1 MQREDNVKTQKK
13 TAIYKSKKDTSEET
27 NSADTS
33 ISGFQGSNGE
43 KIHFPCLSHGAVVL
57 YYGSCSKLLKQ
68 HPKPPML
75 WTSPCLVQGS
85 FLVPPA
91 PAPLVRLTAVST
103 GQARTEGAP
112 HVLCSFLPS
121 CWACGA
127 PRSGSSFQRA
137 PLPQI
142 PTSPESLSKLS

>member
-1 MQREDNVKTQKK
+1 MT
-13 TAIYKSKKDTSEET
+13 KSQDRGLEQTLPPHPWEEP
-27 NSADTS
+27 NPADTVT
-33 ISGFQGSNGE
+33 SGSSLQNCE
-43 KIHFPCLSHGAVVL
+43 TIHFPCLSHGAVVL
-57 YYGSCSKLLKQ
+57 YYGSRSKLLKQ

-85 FLVPPA
+85 FLAPPA

-121 CWACGA
+121 C
-127 PRSGSSFQRA
+127 
-137 PLPQI
+137 
-142 PTSPESLSKLS
+142 